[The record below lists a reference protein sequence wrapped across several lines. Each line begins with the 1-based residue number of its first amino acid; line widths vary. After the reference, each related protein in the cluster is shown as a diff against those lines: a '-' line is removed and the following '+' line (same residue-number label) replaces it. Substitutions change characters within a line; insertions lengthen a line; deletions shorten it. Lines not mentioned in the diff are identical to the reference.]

1 MPNMLEVP
9 KSPDFVR
16 FQADFGQRFILT
28 VDTEEE
34 FDWSKP
40 FDRVGH
46 GLRHIPRLG
55 KFQQFCEGCGVVPV
69 YLVDYPV
76 ASDPQA
82 IEVLG
87 EAISAGRAE
96 VGVQLHPWVN
106 PPHDEQVNV
115 HNSFAG
121 NLDPEL
127 ERAKFRKLR
136 DTIED
141 AFGVPPR
148 IYRAGRYGLGPATA
162 GILSETGIAF
172 DTSVRSRF
180 DYSGGG
186 GPDYR
191 QHPLRPYWIDRSAG
205 LIELPLTTV
214 FWGVL
219 RQQGDWLYPRLWRA
233 PAMRGVLSR
242 LGMLERIPL
251 TPEGVSADEAIK
263 GIDIALDEGLPLM
276 MFSFHSPSLRP
287 GLTPYVHDEDDLDSF
302 YDWWRRIF
310 TYLERR
316 NVKPVTVGE
325 LMRAVQI

>member
-1 MPNMLEVP
+1 MPNMLDVP

-40 FDRVGH
+40 FDRSGH
-46 GLRHIPRLG
+46 GLSHVPRLG
-55 KFQQFCEGCGVVPV
+55 KFQQFCEGSGVVPV
-69 YLVDYPV
+69 YLIDYPV
-76 ASDPQA
+76 ATDPQTV
-82 IEVLG
+82 EVLG
-87 EAISAGRAE
+87 DAVRAGRAE
-96 VGVQLHPWVN
+96 VGVQLHPWVS
-106 PPHDEQVNV
+106 PPHTEQVNEF
-115 HNSFAG
+115 NSFAG
-121 NLDPEL
+121 NLSPEL
-127 ERAKFRKLR
+127 ERAKFQKLR

-219 RQQGDWLYPRLWRA
+219 RQQGDWIYPRLWRA
-233 PAMRGVLSR
+233 PVMRGVLSR

-251 TPEGVSADEAIK
+251 TPEGVSSEEAIK
-263 GIDIALDEGLPLM
+263 GIDIAIDDGLPLLV
-276 MFSFHSPSLRP
+276 FSFHSPSLRP
-287 GLTPYVHDEDDLDSF
+287 GLTPYVHDEEGLDSF

-316 NVKPVTVGE
+316 NVRPAKVSE
-325 LMRAVQI
+325 LMNAVEI